1 MQYWLDLFTGTTWD
15 EFHKAGAGV
24 SGFRNRMR
32 RTVAKMQPG
41 DVLLCYMTGVMRWVG
56 ALEIVGP
63 SDDKRDIWS
72 VAEFPE
78 RVAVKPLVML
88 KPEHGVPMS
97 ELEGKVEFYQSP
109 ADRPGYKGFVRRSPY
124 PFKRPGD
131 GELVMQLLHQAQANP
146 IFRHVDPL
154 KLARKP
160 LLKAETKKG
169 KKTVQTL
176 VSIPETDEERE
187 DTATPTDE
195 VVGAVATPHTEIQ
208 HRLLRLGAEMGFEV
222 WVARNDRGRTCNG
235 GTLGNLSGMVDE
247 LPTQFNEATNR
258 TIELI
263 DVLWL
268 KGHSIVAAFEVE
280 CTTAIYSGL
289 LRMSDLLALQ
299 PNLNISLYIVA
310 SGDRKDKVE
319 QEILRPTF
327 MLREKPL
334 AEICGFLAIEE
345 LMEKIDGATKLGLIA
360 SLKPDFLEQMAEYF
374 AEVE

>member
-1 MQYWLDLFTGTTWD
+1 M
-15 EFHKAGAGV
+15 
-24 SGFRNRMR
+24 
-32 RTVAKMQPG
+32 
-41 DVLLCYMTGVMRWVG
+41 LCYMTGVMQWVG
-56 ALEIVGP
+56 ALEVVGP
-63 SDDKRDIWS
+63 SDDKREIWT
-72 VAEFPE
+72 VAEFPA

-88 KPEHGVPMS
+88 EPEQGVPMS

-124 PFKRPGD
+124 PFKGSGD
-131 GELVMQLLHQAQANP
+131 GELVLQLLRQAQANP
-146 IFRHVDPL
+146 VFRPVDPA

-176 VSIPETDEERE
+176 VSIPEADEDRG
-187 DTATPTDE
+187 DTETPTEE
-195 VVGAVATPHTEIQ
+195 VAGAGTTPHTEIQ
-208 HRLLRLGAEMGFEV
+208 HRLLRLGAEMGFDV
-222 WVARNDRGRTCNG
+222 WVARNDRGKTCNG
-235 GTLGNLSGMVDE
+235 ETLGSLPCMVPE

-268 KGHSIVAAFEVE
+268 RGNSIVAAFEVE

-289 LRMSDLLALQ
+289 LRMSDLVALQ

-310 SGDRKDKVE
+310 PGDRKDKVE
-319 QEILRPTF
+319 QEMLRPTF

-334 AEICGFLAIEE
+334 AEICGFLPIDE
-345 LMEKIDGATKLGLIA
+345 LMEKIDGVAKLGITA
-360 SLKPDFLEQMAEYF
+360 SLKPDFLDQMADYF
-374 AEVE
+374 TEVE

>member
-1 MQYWLDLFTGTTWD
+1 LFTGTTWD
-15 EFHKAGAGV
+15 EFRKAGAKV

-32 RTVAKMQPG
+32 RTVAKMQAG

-56 ALEIVGP
+56 ALEVIGP
-63 SDDKRDIWS
+63 SDDKRNIWS

-88 KPEHGVPMS
+88 EPENGVPMS
-97 ELEGKVEFYQSP
+97 ELEGKVEFYKSP

-124 PFKRPGD
+124 PFKGAGD
-131 GELVMQLLHQAQANP
+131 GELIMRLLRQAHANP
-146 IFRHVDPL
+146 VSRSVDPA
-154 KLARKP
+154 KWARKP
-160 LLKAETKKG
+160 LLKAETRKG

-176 VSIPETDEERE
+176 VSIPEADEDRD
-187 DTATPTDE
+187 DTATTTEE
-195 VVGAVATPHTEIQ
+195 VVGAGATPHTEIQ

-222 WVARNDRGRTCNG
+222 WVARNDRGRTCG
-235 GTLGNLSGMVDE
+235 GNTLGSLPGMVQD

-310 SGDRKDKVE
+310 PGERKDKVE

-334 AEICGFLAIEE
+334 AEVCGFLPIGE
-345 LMEKIDGATKLGLIA
+345 LTKKIDAVTELGVVS

-374 AEVE
+374 TEVE

>member
-15 EFHKAGAGV
+15 EFRRAGARV

-32 RTVAKMQPG
+32 RTVAKMQAG

-56 ALEIVGP
+56 ALEVIGP

-88 KPEHGVPMS
+88 DAENGVPMS
-97 ELEGKVEFYQSP
+97 ELEGKVEFYQGSF
-109 ADRPGYKGFVRRSPY
+109 DRPGYKAFIRRSPN

-131 GELVMQLLHQAQANP
+131 GELVMQLLRRAQANP
-146 IFRHVDPL
+146 ISRPVDPA

-176 VSIPETDEERE
+176 VSIPEADE
-187 DTATPTDE
+187 DGGGTLTPTEE
-195 VVGAVATPHTEIQ
+195 VVGAGATPHTEIQ

-222 WVARNDRGRTCNG
+222 WVARNDRSKTCDG
-235 GTLGNLSGMVDE
+235 DTLGNLPGMVE
-247 LPTQFNEATNR
+247 ALPTQFNEATNR

-268 KGHSIVAAFEVE
+268 KGNSIVAAFEVE

-289 LRMSDLLALQ
+289 LRMGDLLALQ

-310 SGDRKDKVE
+310 PGERKNKVE

-327 MLREKPL
+327 MLRKKPL
-334 AEICGFLAIEE
+334 VEICGFLPNDSRTSPSAMLTRIGSVARTHGVAGVVQPC
-345 LMEKIDGATKLGLIA
+345 I
-360 SLKPDFLEQMAEYF
+360 P
-374 AEVE
+374 